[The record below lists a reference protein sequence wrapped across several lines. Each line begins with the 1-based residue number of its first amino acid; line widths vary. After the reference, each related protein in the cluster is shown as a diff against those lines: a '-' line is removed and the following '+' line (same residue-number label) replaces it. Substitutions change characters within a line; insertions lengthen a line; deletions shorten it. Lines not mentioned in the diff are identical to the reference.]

1 MFATA
6 WMNLDGISL
15 SEVRTHTQM
24 KKHKTETESSTQRT
38 NKWLLGEREQKSLS
52 ETSDRDQEVQ
62 TQN

>member
-1 MFATA
+1 
-6 WMNLDGISL
+6 
-15 SEVRTHTQM
+15 M